1 MTSAGLAGAGAGA
14 GLPASARAGLR
25 PAARAAARARTV
37 HPAAWWIW
45 GIGTAA
51 AASRTT
57 NPVVLGLLAVAVLN
71 VATARRQPGP
81 AGRAVGVFVRMGL
94 FVILLRVVLTVLIG
108 VRTPGTVLFRL
119 PAVDLPQWAAG
130 ISLGGPVTA
139 EALLAAV
146 YGGLQLAVILGCFGA
161 VNAMASA
168 YRLLRALPP
177 VLHEAG
183 VAVAVAVTLAP
194 QLVVSV
200 GRVRAARRLRGRPG
214 GWRGV
219 AGSVMPVLE
228 EALERSVRL
237 AASMDVR
244 GYGRTAAVAPQRRAV
259 ARWLLLI
266 GLVGLVVGSYALLD
280 AATPDVLRLPL
291 VAIGAAAVVAGTVL
305 AGRRAR
311 RTVHRPDPWGA
322 PEWATALSG
331 VASAALMSAAAA
343 GGALVPPVAPP
354 GWPPM
359 SLVALAA
366 AAMVLVPLVA
376 TPPVPGLVPEPADRP
391 VGSAR

>member
-1 MTSAGLAGAGAGA
+1 MTGVGLAGAGTGA
-14 GLPASARAGLR
+14 VGATSPGAPVGHTVGR
-25 PAARAAARARTV
+25 AARPV

-45 GIGTAA
+45 GVGAAA

-71 VATARRQPGP
+71 VALARRQPGP

-94 FVILLRVVLTVLIG
+94 VVILLRVVLTVVVG
-108 VRTPGTVLFRL
+108 VRTPGAVLFRL
-119 PAVDLPQWAAG
+119 PEVDLPQWAAG

-139 EALLAAV
+139 ESLVTAV

-214 GWRGV
+214 GWRGL

-244 GYGRTAAVAPQRRAV
+244 GYGRSGVLAPRRRAV
-259 ARWLLLI
+259 ARGFLLA
-266 GLVGLVVGSYALLD
+266 GMVGLVVGSYALLD
-280 AATPDVLRLPL
+280 TGTPDLFRLPL
-291 VAIGAAAVVAGTVL
+291 LAAGVLAVVVGLVL
-305 AGRRAR
+305 AGRRVR
-311 RTVHRPDPWGA
+311 RTIHRPDPWGM
-322 PEWATALSG
+322 PEWSTALAG
-331 VASAALMSAAAA
+331 VLAAGLMSTASL

-359 SLVALAA
+359 SLAALGAA
-366 AAMVLVPLVA
+366 AVLLLPLVT
-376 TPPVPGLVPEPADRP
+376 TPPVPGLGPADER
-391 VGSAR
+391 GRR

>member
-1 MTSAGLAGAGAGA
+1 MTGAGLAGAGAGVA
-14 GLPASARAGLR
+14 GTGSTGAGVGPVTRYDAR
-25 PAARAAARARTV
+25 PV

-45 GIGTAA
+45 GIGAAA

-71 VATARRQPGP
+71 VALARRQPGP

-94 FVILLRVVLTVLIG
+94 FVIALRVALTVLIG

-139 EALLAAV
+139 ESLVGAV

-161 VNAMASA
+161 VNAVASA

-177 VLHEAG
+177 VLHQAG

-214 GWRGV
+214 GWRGL

-244 GYGRTAAVAPQRRAV
+244 GYGRTAVLAPRRLAV
-259 ARWLLLI
+259 ARGLLLT
-266 GLVGLVVGSYALLD
+266 GMVGLVVGSYAVLD
-280 AATPDVLRLPL
+280 AGTPDLLRLPL
-291 VAIGAAAVVAGTVL
+291 LAAGTVVMLVGLAL
-305 AGRRAR
+305 AGRRVR
-311 RTVHRPDPWGA
+311 RTIHRPDAWGA
-322 PEWATALSG
+322 PEWATSLAG
-331 VASAALMSAAAA
+331 VAAAALMSLAAR
-343 GGALVPPVAPP
+343 GGALVPPVSPP
-354 GWPPM
+354 GWPSL
-359 SLVALAA
+359 SLVALGAA
-366 AAMVLVPLVA
+366 GVLLVPLVA
-376 TPPVPGLVPEPADRP
+376 TPPVPGLEPVDDR
-391 VGSAR
+391 GHR